1 MSVPRCM
8 VHSHTCSKLP
18 PLLSYSRSPFA
29 GLFKQV
35 AQTLCLHPAFVLPHP
50 NSAMLLT
57 QTTRHFPASVC
68 ASHLTTCLPYTQ
80 DQIRLLEREKSKM
93 EEQRREGVQL
103 FRQWK
108 DHILADADHS
118 KTIPAFIGHC
128 LLPRCV
134 MTPEDAMYCAAFIRR
149 LTLED
154 TPYFSF
160 MLCAQLVC
168 ASLKANAVVDCLCI
182 AVPTYS
188 LLQLHALCPVVSV
201 HFSVTV

>member
-1 MSVPRCM
+1 
-8 VHSHTCSKLP
+8 
-18 PLLSYSRSPFA
+18 
-29 GLFKQV
+29 
-35 AQTLCLHPAFVLPHP
+35 
-50 NSAMLLT
+50 
-57 QTTRHFPASVC
+57 
-68 ASHLTTCLPYTQ
+68 
-80 DQIRLLEREKSKM
+80 M

-201 HFSVTV
+201 HLTVTV